1 MASCVLHLKIGRGN
15 KKRYGTLDCGLLAP
29 LLGRP
34 PTKGAIL
41 NFTNI
46 LTELKSEL
54 TRIDKAIAAIT
65 SLNSTH
71 HDRGRRAAQT
81 SAPKRHGRSR
91 MSAAARARLSRLLKQ
106 RWAQGKMGKKASAKS
121 ARPSKRRIS
130 VAGRK
135 RIAVATKRRWAEWR
149 RMQKKPVAKALSDN

>member
-1 MASCVLHLKIGRGN
+1 
-15 KKRYGTLDCGLLAP
+15 
-29 LLGRP
+29 
-34 PTKGAIL
+34 L
-41 NFTNI
+41 NFANI

-91 MSAAARARLSRLLKQ
+91 MSAAARRKMSRLLKQ
-106 RWAQGKMGKKASAKS
+106 RWAQGKMRPKASATPARRMS
-121 ARPSKRRIS
+121 A
-130 VAGRK
+130 AGRK

-149 RMQKKPVAKALSDN
+149 RMHKKPVAKAA